1 MKMCVNW
8 TSKRLYLAY
17 FNLTTELDFVLS
29 KKFNQFEHNILK
41 MYELKFLL
49 KHTIKEFFTT
59 EGGTGEEEGAM
70 NMIKLNVL
78 AF

>member
-1 MKMCVNW
+1 MKSN
-8 TSKRLYLAY
+8 
-17 FNLTTELDFVLS
+17 F
-29 KKFNQFEHNILK
+29 FESLCITL
-41 MYELKFLL
+41 LKFLL

-59 EGGTGEEEGAM
+59 GGGTGEEEGAM